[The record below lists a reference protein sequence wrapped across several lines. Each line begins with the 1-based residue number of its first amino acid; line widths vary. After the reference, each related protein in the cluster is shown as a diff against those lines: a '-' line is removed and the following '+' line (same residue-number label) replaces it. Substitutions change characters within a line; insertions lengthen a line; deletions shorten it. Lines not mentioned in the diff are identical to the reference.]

1 MTQEKQSEKDVSKDD
16 DGVFSE
22 RLRKLRNERG
32 WTLESLSYRTGLS
45 CPTLSKMENG
55 ANPKLDSVVK
65 LADALDVS
73 IDHLA
78 GRSELSLQDMMDAT
92 GLDKKS
98 ISNVVSVSKG
108 QDLWDS
114 DICRRYQKISDKEE
128 FLPERS
134 VVNKMLNLTSM
145 LNQIR
150 DYYGPTKFEGFKFSD
165 KTLELCEKYSDFEE
179 THKILMEKNSVE
191 FHRSLDMIVLDKILG
206 DWTLIKLIGDYI
218 RSCDMDTPSEM
229 EQTHYEIDAI
239 VEKKIWNYIQ
249 NLRKTYLSDPEVC
262 VLQYPEEDQNRI
274 NELYLSIPS
283 KDRDRLKEEHM
294 KRTSDELIRTVQLD
308 EYLSRL
314 ERDT

>member
-1 MTQEKQSEKDVSKDD
+1 
-16 DGVFSE
+16 
-22 RLRKLRNERG
+22 
-32 WTLESLSYRTGLS
+32 
-45 CPTLSKMENG
+45 MENG

-134 VVNKMLNLTSM
+134 VVNKLLNLTSM

-191 FHRSLDMIVLDKILG
+191 FHRSLDRIVLDKILG

-249 NLRKTYLSDPEVC
+249 NLRKTYSSDPEVC

-283 KDRDRLKEEHM
+283 KDRDRLKEEYM